1 MDSGTFKLLLLLIL
15 VIGFTAGTAYGIF
28 NLDFGAITDSETVA
42 VVDDTAFPE
51 FKADVKLNNTTTVQT
66 TYNNSYST
74 YDNTNDDIE
83 TTTDD
88 SSDTYDSSYD
98 SQQSQQQ
105 GSQSS
110 QSQSSSDSGSSSQS
124 GSQDDGNG

>member
-74 YDNTNDDIE
+74 DNTNDDIE

-124 GSQDDGNG
+124 ESQDGGNG